1 MNELRWSLFKKKL
14 AQSESL
20 PPTHGALREAI
31 LRAHYQTMVWN
42 NDKVPN
48 PNIPSP
54 ENYGWKK
61 DNDEWL
67 PVMTTTPPAP
77 EAIIEMVKCGCVKQ
91 RCSTN
96 RCQCRKAGLTCT
108 ELCACS
114 DDDEPCENSLQEDDS
129 DEYIDDNDESDNSY
143 DSASDDDEDD

>member
-1 MNELRWSLFKKKL
+1 VNELRWSLFKKKQ
-14 AQSESL
+14 AQSERL
-20 PPTHGALREAI
+20 PPTRGALLEAI

-91 RCSTN
+91 
-96 RCQCRKAGLTCT
+96 
-108 ELCACS
+108 
-114 DDDEPCENSLQEDDS
+114 
-129 DEYIDDNDESDNSY
+129 
-143 DSASDDDEDD
+143 